1 MKGKEAILAVV
12 LCIALPFMLGQLL
25 SPDEKPETGESISA
39 ETEAQTQETTEETQ
53 VLKERQVTLL
63 KQDGSVETL
72 PLESYLAGVI
82 LGELP
87 GDFQLETMKALAV
100 AARTL
105 AIKGS
110 ENPVKHPQ
118 AAVCWDSGCC
128 QAYCAPDTYLEQGGS
143 QEVVDKVRQAVKETQ
158 GQVLLYQGELIE
170 ATYFS
175 CSGGRT
181 EDAVAVWGTDIPY
194 LQAQDSPGEED
205 AEVYMDT
212 VTFPVEDFTYLL
224 GIEPSATG
232 LQVDS
237 VTYTRGGG
245 VDTIVISGK
254 EFDGGQMRQLLGLR
268 STAFAMQIV
277 GETVTIT
284 TKGFGHRVGLSQYG
298 AEAMA
303 QSGSNYLEILG
314 YYYPNTEIHAW

>member
-118 AAVCWDSGCC
+118 AAVCLNC
-128 QAYCAPDTYLEQGGS
+128 GGS
-143 QEVVDKVRQAVKETQ
+143 LTGTAMAA
-158 GQVLLYQGELIE
+158 GEN
-170 ATYFS
+170 AKS
-175 CSGGRT
+175 KMAAG
-181 EDAVAVWGTDIPY
+181 
-194 LQAQDSPGEED
+194 
-205 AEVYMDT
+205 
-212 VTFPVEDFTYLL
+212 LL
-224 GIEPSATG
+224 GIFLGGLGIHNFYLGYTKKAVAQLLICLFQNLRPDSLAFAADHHSHSMQLCPANVHGRITQRCHANGNLRCLTGLQNLFPGGLHHFPAEHRTHAGPDNLMVEHIRAALQQHQRNIQRIRCPENGAQISRVLNSIQNHHTATG
-232 LQVDS
+232 LPFRLAGHAAYKQCP
-237 VTYTRGGG
+237 
-245 VDTIVISGK
+245 
-254 EFDGGQMRQLLGLR
+254 LG
-268 STAFAMQIV
+268 
-277 GETVTIT
+277 
-284 TKGFGHRVGLSQYG
+284 
-298 AEAMA
+298 
-303 QSGSNYLEILG
+303 
-314 YYYPNTEIHAW
+314 

>member
-1 MKGKEAILAVV
+1 MKGKEAILAVL
-12 LCIALPFMLGQLL
+12 LCIALPFMLGQIL
-25 SPDEKPETGESISA
+25 SPDTNQESGESTPA
-39 ETEAQTQETTEETQ
+39 ETEANTQGTTEATQ
-53 VLKERQVTLL
+53 AAEQRQITLL

-72 PLESYLAGVI
+72 PLETYLAGVL

-105 AIKGS
+105 AIKSS

-143 QEVVDKVRQAVKETQ
+143 QEAVDKVLQAVKETQ

-205 AEVYMDT
+205 AEPYMDT
-212 VTFPVEDFTYLL
+212 VTFPVEEFAFRL
-224 GIEPSATG
+224 GIELPSTG

-245 VDTIVISGK
+245 VDTMVISGK
-254 EFDGGQMRQLLGLR
+254 EFDGGQMRQLLSLR
-268 STAFAMQIV
+268 STAFALQIV

-303 QSGSNYLEILG
+303 QSGSDYLEILG